1 MKLVNIIL
9 SVLILLL
16 AVASAVFSYFLFE
29 KREQMVKGWGKM
41 AVTVSQTYAELDK
54 GSGTNVAKS
63 LSPEILSHEK
73 YAELD
78 KNLTQLTQQ
87 AQKIVQQRDEMGS
100 TIKKIASVTEMK
112 SIPEDS
118 DFLKLDAYLASQN
131 KVVSWIEEAKQR
143 QDGTIKL
150 LCDSASKLDVSI
162 SPEALKTSEYSSEF
176 SKFGDKITAIQTRL
190 SSYNDCFT
198 QIASTLGGST
208 PDLSDSAYA
217 GAIKSI
223 ADSAVKMK
231 DELSTAKSSLDS
243 ANSQLAAMQNTV
255 KDKDGNILDLQKT
268 VKTKEETINKLKYM
282 INPEGGIKDDF
293 KLWSDGCPEARMA
306 VQGKIIDINRK
317 YGFVV
322 VDLGTNTKVEQSI
335 GSKTNAVNPK
345 IANNIDMIVARGLE
359 GDNTQYVGRIKIVKV
374 HDNCSIANV
383 VPGSTGDR
391 ELRIGDTV
399 YFSSDAIAAMSK

>member
-41 AVTVSQTYAELDK
+41 AVTVSQTSAELDK

-176 SKFGDKITAIQTRL
+176 SKFGDKIIAIQTRL
-190 SSYNDCFT
+190 SSYTDCFT
-198 QIASTLGGST
+198 QIASTLGSST

-255 KDKDGNILDLQKT
+255 KDKDGNILELQTK

-383 VPGSTGDR
+383 IPGSTGDR